1 MNLFQPF
8 TLPNGTVIK
17 NRFVKAAMNEAMG
30 DKYCQP
36 KKEIAQLYRTWAQ
49 GGAGLVF
56 TGNVMLGPD
65 ALAEPG
71 NIVFNQQ
78 SDMTI
83 LREWAEAGKVNNTQ
97 IMVQINHPG
106 RQAPKTVAKQPLA
119 PSAVAIEGSIGDF
132 FNKPKAMSQE
142 DIYQVVEQ
150 FAVAAEV
157 AQQAGLSG
165 VEIHA
170 AHGYLINQFLSS
182 HTNRRTDSYG
192 GAIEGRMQFLVEV
205 YQAMRQKVGTDF
217 PIGLKLNSPE
227 GPDFTEEEAFVVID
241 KLVSLGVDFL
251 EISGGSYEKPTMNAD
266 HHAVFFADFSQKVKE
281 RVTVPVIV
289 TGGIRTLEAMEEVME
304 NGIADFVGLA
314 RPMAIQPDIP
324 NRVAAGTYEI
334 VATQRLSTGVKA
346 IDKKLGS
353 LLGLVYYQMLMQR
366 IAKGK
371 APKAMRNAWPA
382 LLHAVYH
389 QGLAVLSP
397 QRAK

>member
-1 MNLFQPF
+1 MKLFHPF

-17 NRFVKAAMNEAMG
+17 NRVVKAAMNEAMG

-36 KKEIAQLYRTWAQ
+36 QKEIVQLYRTWAQ
-49 GGAGLVF
+49 GGAGLIL
-56 TGNVMLGPD
+56 TGNVMISPD
-65 ALAEPG
+65 ALAEPS

-83 LREWAEAGKVNNTQ
+83 LREWAQAGKGNDTQ

-157 AQQAGLSG
+157 AKQAGFSG

-192 GAIEGRMQFLVEV
+192 GTIEGRMQFLVEV

-227 GPDFTEEEAFVVID
+227 GPDFTEEEGFVVID

-289 TGGIRTLEAMEEVME
+289 TGGIRALEAMEEVIE
-304 NGIADFVGLA
+304 NGIADFVGLG

-324 NRVAAGTYEI
+324 NRITAGTYET
-334 VATQRLSTGVKA
+334 VATQRLSTGVKS
-346 IDKKLGS
+346 IDKKMGS